1 MGSCLF
7 NTPLLHHPAVF
18 MRRLTFST
26 LLALLSLLLVA
37 CEKQPAEVDFSDPN
51 VEMTNEGK
59 SASYKTSPYTGLI
72 RRKHSNQKVAGEYPY
87 VNGKMHGVMKEW
99 WENGQQSAETNFD
112 HGQRHGLNRYW
123 NQEGKQIKEQ
133 IYENGESKSVKT
145 F

>member
-1 MGSCLF
+1 MVPSPIMHRISL
-7 NTPLLHHPAVF
+7 PA
-18 MRRLTFST
+18 
-26 LLALLSLLLVA
+26 LLAVLSLLLVA

-59 SASYKTSPYTGLI
+59 SASYKTSPSTGLI

-99 WENGQQSAETNFD
+99 WENGKPSAETNFEN
-112 HGQRHGLNRYW
+112 GQRHGLNRYW
-123 NQEGKQIKEQ
+123 DMKGKLTKEQ
-133 IYENGESKSVKT
+133 TYDHDKSVSEKH

>member
-1 MGSCLF
+1 MSRIHL
-7 NTPLLHHPAVF
+7 P
-18 MRRLTFST
+18 T
-26 LLALLSLLLVA
+26 LLALISFVITA

-51 VEMTNEGK
+51 VEMADEGK
-59 SASYKTSPYTGLI
+59 TARYKTSPYTGLI

-87 VNGKMHGVMKEW
+87 IGGKMHGVMKEW

-123 NQEGKQIKEQ
+123 DMKGKLTKEQ
-133 IYENGESKSVKT
+133 TYDHDKSVSEKY

>member
-1 MGSCLF
+1 MQRFPLPALF
-7 NTPLLHHPAVF
+7 A
-18 MRRLTFST
+18 
-26 LLALLSLLLVA
+26 ALSLLLVA

-87 VNGKMHGVMKEW
+87 VYGKMHGVMKEW
-99 WENGQQSAETNFD
+99 WDNGQPSAETHFKN
-112 HGQRHGLNRYW
+112 GQRHGLNRYW
-123 NQEGKQIKEQ
+123 DMKGRLTKEQ
-133 IYENGESKSVKT
+133 TYDHDQSISEKY